1 MIFICLAG
9 DPSIRRSAPPSPRAT
24 SDHRGGGL
32 HPQRPIEVLLSS
44 TATSTISS
52 RLVLLRAPAS
62 LSPRLGF
69 HALRSRGGGEASTR
83 LGGGAGQVRQQL
95 GLSLSLS
102 SCFFLSPS
110 DRIGAGPFVAASPV
124 DLWPVLMLDL
134 YCIRGVCVIRVAF
147 FWLVFCGMDAFDYGA
162 GGFLVSRWGRPDP
175 CAWMDPGL
183 VCSLVVVIIRRVSDR
198 C

>member
-52 RLVLLRAPAS
+52 SRLVLLRAPAS

-95 GLSLSLS
+95 GPLPPCSFLLLAVGSGGSICLRRFS
-102 SCFFLSPS
+102 SRSVL
-110 DRIGAGPFVAASPV
+110 
-124 DLWPVLMLDL
+124 PVLPAVFMLGSA
-134 YCIRGVCVIRVAF
+134 GVSLIRVAF
-147 FWLVFCGMDAFDYGA
+147 FFSFYDA
-162 GGFLVSRWGRPDP
+162 GGFWWIGGASRSRV
-175 CAWMDPGL
+175 GL
-183 VCSLVVVIIRRVSDR
+183 VCSLVVVISRRVSDR